1 MEEIRIFP
9 ASSRELQHERLLL
22 AELIHRMNS
31 SSDGVRFSLESWE
44 YQDASMDSTRKQ
56 DSYDAILRTC
66 DVCLAM
72 FRKLVGEYT
81 QEEVELALNES
92 MAGRKPSRVLVLF
105 DARITDTTEVGG
117 YLADLKRRGV
127 RVLGFTSDEE
137 FVRVARVE
145 LRDAASVICGNC
157 TDGKTHP
164 DATLRPLKVGLAT
177 GPGLEIERLAF
188 YEIAERLNRSLAAD
202 GIRIELDDSPSDIL
216 SCETAIAVYW
226 KEIGAFDE
234 CCVENAYERL
244 RQGITPRKFYV
255 FFKDADKDVTPKLSK
270 FKKSFET
277 KYGHFVCR
285 FEHVDS
291 LKLQFAFQFAEL
303 CGKSNGQDIT
313 VTADGVFCRGVPVA
327 GFDNLGFASR
337 NEKHNRLRHEIQQ
350 MQAEVAKL
358 AAESDDDGLVA
369 ARQRLHDLQEEL
381 VRHDKFLVD
390 LARFFVREEAMAGD
404 KRVQQARE
412 LFLAGEV
419 EAANAMLDV
428 RDILARDEESA
439 IFAEAAKTSRVQT
452 VNALLLK
459 VKVSLAAGSLATK
472 QGVEETIEAY
482 ENALRIQE
490 EISGEDDAYADILHD
505 YYLFLFDIREY
516 KRLESVSVKAEA
528 VFTALDAADHGVY
541 GGLLGRMLNG
551 HGYYLYSIGK
561 PEEAL
566 PKFKAALQALS
577 GRTDEVGRADAAMT
591 RNNNGL
597 ALMEMGRFGEAVAL
611 FREALSMFEELESE
625 NPGEYLKQII
635 MLLNNAGECERRL
648 GHLKE
653 ADSLLHSAVTRAP
666 SLLQKDE
673 FQAHYLLG
681 MAHLNLGVL
690 RLVALQ
696 DKASTRNA
704 LEELSLAVAEFSQ
717 AATVNP
723 MEVAPNLAL
732 ALNDRAVACHE
743 LGQREDEIASV
754 EAALSEYRR
763 LDVACPGVYA
773 DGLSMALFNLG
784 IYYESV
790 GDYVAAEKAYGECV
804 QVLEGVQWQASAN
817 MSENMGKACGEL
829 ASLCVRR
836 GDTAGAE
843 EWRRRLAS
851 VRGEVF
857 DDVRKLAILSCGGR
871 GEAARRLE
879 KQFVAAGWKTVIW
892 RPKTKRAQS
901 EQELALALTEAG
913 AAVVVAEDF
922 ARQSGQFRA
931 MYLLGI
937 ARACVGDDLAL
948 FIPSVAGPRINGF
961 TLPCDTLHVVRYKS
975 LAELGKSQYS
985 QLFAC
990 RA

>member
-1 MEEIRIFP
+1 MKEVRIFP
-9 ASSRELQHERLLL
+9 ASSRELQHERMLL

-31 SSDGVRFSLESWE
+31 SSDGVRFSLEAWE
-44 YQDASMDSTRKQ
+44 YQDASMDVTRKQ
-56 DSYDAILRTC
+56 DSYDEILKSC
-66 DVCLAM
+66 DICLVM

-81 QEEVELALNES
+81 REEVELAFVES
-92 MAGRKPSRVLVLF
+92 TAGRKPYRVLVFF
-105 DARITDTTEVGG
+105 DARIKEATEVDG
-117 YLADLKRRGV
+117 YLADLKHRGV

-137 FVRVARVE
+137 FVRGVRVE
-145 LRDAASVICGNC
+145 LCGAAPVMCGNF
-157 TDGKTHP
+157 TAGKTHS

-226 KEIGAFDE
+226 KEIGTFDE
-234 CCVENAYERL
+234 DCVETAYERL
-244 RQGITPRKFYV
+244 RNGSTPRKFYV
-255 FFKDADKDVTPKLSK
+255 FFKDVDRDATPKLSK

-277 KYGHFVCR
+277 KYGHFICR

-303 CGKSNGQDIT
+303 CGKSNEQDIT
-313 VTADGVFCRGVPVA
+313 VTSDGIFYRGVPVA

-350 MQAEVAKL
+350 MQAEVEKL
-358 AAESDDDGLVA
+358 AAGSDDDGLIA

-390 LARFFVREEAMAGD
+390 LARFFVREDAMAGD
-404 KRVQQARE
+404 KRVQQAHNM
-412 LFLAGEV
+412 FLAGEV
-419 EAANAMLDV
+419 ESANAMLDV

-490 EISGEDDAYADILHD
+490 EIGGEDDACADILHD
-505 YYLFLFDIREY
+505 YFVFLSDIREY
-516 KRLESVSVKAEA
+516 RRLESVAVRAEA

-541 GGLLGRMLNG
+541 GGLLGRILNG
-551 HGYYLYSIGK
+551 HGYYLYSIGRL
-561 PEEAL
+561 EEAL
-566 PKFKAALQALS
+566 PKFKAAFQALS
-577 GRTDEVGRADAAMT
+577 GRTDEVERADAAMT

-611 FREALSMFEELESE
+611 FRETLSMFEELESG
-625 NPGEYLKQII
+625 NPGAYLQQII
-635 MLLNNAGECERRL
+635 MPLINAGECERRV
-648 GHLKE
+648 GHIKE
-653 ADSLLHSAVTRAP
+653 AESLLHSAVTRAP
-666 SLLQKDE
+666 LLLQMDE
-673 FQAHYLLG
+673 FQSHYLLG
-681 MAHLNLGVL
+681 LAHLNLGVL
-690 RLVALQ
+690 HLFSPQ

-704 LEELSLAVAEFSQ
+704 LEELSLAVAELSQ
-717 AATVNP
+717 AAAVNP

-732 ALNDRAVACHE
+732 ALNDRAVACHA
-743 LGQREDEIASV
+743 LGLREDEIASV

-763 LDVACPGVYA
+763 LNAACPGAYV
-773 DGLSMALFNLG
+773 DGLSMALINLG
-784 IYYESV
+784 VYYESV
-790 GDYVAAEKAYGECV
+790 GDYVAAETSYGECV
-804 QVLEGVQWQASAN
+804 QVLEGVNWQVSAN
-817 MSENMGKACGEL
+817 MSENMGKACGVL

-836 GDTAGAE
+836 GDAAGAE
-843 EWRRRLAS
+843 KWRHRQAS
-851 VRGEVF
+851 VRGEVLEV
-857 DDVRKLAILSCGGR
+857 VRKIAILSCGGR
-871 GEAARRLE
+871 GAAAKRLE
-879 KQFVAAGWKTVIW
+879 KQFAATGWKTVIW
-892 RPKTKRAQS
+892 RPKAKHAQS
-901 EQELALALTEAG
+901 EEELSSALTEAG
-913 AAVVVAEDF
+913 AAAVVAEDF

-937 ARACVGDDLAL
+937 ARVCVGDNLAL
-948 FIPSVAGPRINGF
+948 FIPSVDEPRCNWSPFPRG
-961 TLPCDTLHVVRYKS
+961 TLHVVRYKS
-975 LAELGKSQYS
+975 LDEMGKLQYS
-985 QLFAC
+985 QIFA
-990 RA
+990 

>member
-1 MEEIRIFP
+1 MKEIRVFP
-9 ASSRELQHERLLL
+9 ASSRELQHERMLL

-31 SSDGVRFSLESWE
+31 LTDGVRFSLESWE
-44 YQDASMDSTRKQ
+44 YQDASMDAMRKQ
-56 DSYDAILRTC
+56 DSYDEILKSC
-66 DVCLAM
+66 DICLAI
-72 FRKLVGEYT
+72 FRKLAGEYT
-81 QEEVELALNES
+81 REEVELALGES
-92 MAGRKPSRVLVLF
+92 VAGRKPSRILVLF
-105 DARITDTTEVGG
+105 DGRITEATEAVE

-127 RVLGFTSDEE
+127 RVLAFASDKE
-137 FVRVARVE
+137 FVSVVRVE
-145 LRDAASVICGNC
+145 LCDAASVICENC
-157 TDGKTHP
+157 TDGKTCS

-234 CCVENAYERL
+234 ACVETAYERL
-244 RQGITPRKFYV
+244 RHGSTPRKFYV
-255 FFKDADKDVTPKLSK
+255 FFKDVDKDATPKLSK

-303 CGKSNGQDIT
+303 CGKFNEQDIA
-313 VTADGVFCRGVPVA
+313 VTSDGIFCRGVPVA

-350 MQAEVAKL
+350 MQSEVAKL

-516 KRLESVSVKAEA
+516 KRLESVSVKIEA

-541 GGLLGRMLNG
+541 GGLLGRILNG
-551 HGYYLYSIGK
+551 YGYYLFSIGRL
-561 PEEAL
+561 EESL
-566 PKFKAALQALS
+566 PKFKDAFQALS

-653 ADSLLHSAVTRAP
+653 ADSLLHSAVERAP

-763 LDVACPGVYA
+763 LNAACPGAYV
-773 DGLSMALFNLG
+773 DGLSMALINLG
-784 IYYESV
+784 VYYESV
-790 GDYVAAEKAYGECV
+790 GDYVAAEAAYGECV
-804 QVLEGVQWQASAN
+804 QVLEGVHWQASAN
-817 MSENMGKACGEL
+817 MSESMGKACGVL

-843 EWRRRLAS
+843 KWRHRQAS

-857 DDVRKLAILSCGGR
+857 EGVRKIAILSCGGR
-871 GEAARRLE
+871 GAAAKRLE
-879 KQFVAAGWKTVIW
+879 KQFAATGWKTVIW
-892 RPKTKRAQS
+892 RPKAKHAQS
-901 EQELALALTEAG
+901 EEELSSALTEAG
-913 AAVVVAEDF
+913 AAAVVAEDF

-937 ARACVGDDLAL
+937 ARVCVGDNLAL
-948 FIPSVAGPRINGF
+948 FIPSVDEPRCNWSPFPRG
-961 TLPCDTLHVVRYKS
+961 TLHVVRYKS
-975 LAELGKSQYS
+975 LDEMGKLQYS
-985 QLFAC
+985 QIFA
-990 RA
+990 